1 VVDRDDGD
9 ALQDAVLEA
18 VRQRRP
24 LLVAGSQSKSFL
36 SCRGVDGV
44 DVDALHLLSTAE
56 HRGVIEYRPEELL
69 LTARAGT
76 PLKVLRQL
84 LAREGQMLPFEAPE
98 YRGSG
103 TLGGAVATGLAG
115 PGRPWWGAVRDAVL
129 GVELVDGRGERLSF
143 GGQVMKN
150 VAGYDVSRLMAGAF
164 GTLGVLLSVSLRLRA
179 VPVCSWTLRWELPLA
194 DALQRCRAWRVRPL
208 PLSGLCHC
216 DGHLYARLAGA
227 EAAVSAA
234 AKELGGERLND
245 EEFWWS
251 LNHQQLP
258 VFDGAIALRRQSTA
272 PATACGSPSPL
283 CVDWGGGLRW
293 FAGAASNDGEAAV
306 ADADASVPF
315 DGRFGAAW
323 LAAGGAAVRPVQ
335 ARLKAAFD
343 PHGLLN
349 PHLLVAH
356 AD

>member
-1 VVDRDDGD
+1 VPDRDDAD
-9 ALQDAVLEA
+9 ALQAAVLEA
-18 VRQRRP
+18 LRQRRP
-24 LLVAGSQSKSFL
+24 LLVAGSLSKSFL
-36 SCRGVDGV
+36 TSRGCDRA
-44 DVDALHLLSTAE
+44 DADSLHLLSTAE
-56 HRGVIEYRPEELL
+56 HRGVIDYRPEELL
-69 LTARAGT
+69 LTARTGT
-76 PLKVLRQL
+76 PLKALRQL
-84 LAREGQMLPFEAPE
+84 LARQGQMLPFEAPE
-98 YRGSG
+98 YRGGG

-129 GVELVDGRGERLSF
+129 GVELIDGQGERLRF

-179 VPVCSWTLRWELPLA
+179 LPVCQWTLRWELPLPE
-194 DALQRCRAWRVRPL
+194 ALARCRRWRRRPL

-216 DGHLYARLAGA
+216 DGVLYARLSGA

-234 AKELGGERLND
+234 ADELGGERLKD
-245 EEFWWS
+245 DDFWWS
-251 LNHQQLP
+251 LGHQQLA
-258 VFDGAIALRRQSTA
+258 VFHGAEGLHRASLA
-272 PATACGSPSPL
+272 PAADGGPGVPL

-293 FAGAASNDGEAAV
+293 FDDAGAEAAEPGL
-306 ADADASVPF
+306 PF

-323 LAAGGAAVRPVQ
+323 LAAGGAAARPVQ

-343 PHGLLN
+343 PHGLFN
-349 PHLLVAH
+349 PHLLAAH